1 MDSEQDKYEGKKPQA
16 DHSKIAKNHSK
27 KYVYIY
33 IYIKSDQ
40 ERFYC

>member
-16 DHSKIAKNHSK
+16 NHSKISKNHSK
-27 KYVYIY
+27 KY